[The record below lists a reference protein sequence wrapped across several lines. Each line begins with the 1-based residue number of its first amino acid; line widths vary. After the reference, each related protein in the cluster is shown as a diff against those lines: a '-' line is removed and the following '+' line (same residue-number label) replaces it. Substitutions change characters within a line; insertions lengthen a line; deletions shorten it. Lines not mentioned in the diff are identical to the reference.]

1 MPGWGSVAAL
11 RRLLVEHPSVAA
23 FEWDERRTWGAS
35 PLLIFVTIFSY
46 LALVLFLRRLLPPR
60 PSPHPPL
67 RLILRF
73 ISPVH
78 NAVILFLSLSMAIGC
93 SLAAA
98 SQMPSPTWVFCF
110 PPGETAAKGPVFF
123 YAHIFYL
130 SKIYEL
136 VDTLLILLSSD
147 GRRLSFLHVYH
158 HAVVLIMSRLW
169 ITAKQSLMP
178 VALVTNA
185 SVHVVMYGYYLC
197 SSLGWRWPP
206 QWKRVVTN
214 CQIVQF
220 CISFALSLVFLWL
233 HFFRGGCSGMGA
245 WLFNAAFNGS
255 LLFLFLDFHKSN
267 YRSTKKRDAR
277 KRN

>member
-78 NAVILFLSLSMAIGC
+78 NAVILFLSLTMAIGC

-197 SSLGWRWPP
+197 SSLGVLHQLR
-206 QWKRVVTN
+206 
-214 CQIVQF
+214 
-220 CISFALSLVFLWL
+220 SFSGLSMAPLLQ
-233 HFFRGGCSGMGA
+233 GGCSGMGA